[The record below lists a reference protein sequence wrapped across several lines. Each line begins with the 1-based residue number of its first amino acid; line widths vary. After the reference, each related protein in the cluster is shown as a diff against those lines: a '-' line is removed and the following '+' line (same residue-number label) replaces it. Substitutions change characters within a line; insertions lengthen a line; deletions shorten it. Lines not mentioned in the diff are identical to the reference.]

1 MDYKLIFANELE
13 KYVDLNKEE
22 IFNLIEIPPREEMG
36 DFAFPCFKLS
46 KKMKKAPNLIAQD
59 IKEKMDKNMWEN
71 VDAFGPYVNVF
82 LNKSQ
87 FIKSTIEE
95 ILSKGEC
102 YGNGKT
108 GEGKNITID
117 FSSPNIA
124 KPFHV
129 GHFSTT
135 MIGASLYRILKSQGY
150 NPIAIN
156 HLGDWGTQFGKLIYA
171 YEHWVS
177 EEDLMKNPINEL
189 LRIYIKFHSEA
200 DKDPSLDDE
209 GRKHFKNLE
218 NGNKKEMELWKRFTD
233 LSLNEFKKIY
243 DRIGV
248 KFDYYTG
255 ESFYNDKMDYTIKEL
270 YDKGLLE
277 ESQGAMVVN
286 LDKYNM
292 PPCII
297 KKADG
302 ATIYATRDLTA
313 AEYRYKEFNF
323 YKSLYVVGMDQS
335 LHFKQVFKTL
345 ELMGYEWAK
354 DCIHV
359 GFGLVKFQDRKLS
372 TRKGEVVFLEEL
384 LNDSV
389 KRVHDII
396 NEKNPNLEN
405 KDEIAEKI
413 GVGAIIFTYLKN
425 NKEKDIVIDWN
436 EMLSFEGETGPYV
449 QYAYAR
455 GNSVLEKAGDIKLDV
470 DYDLLKSDEE
480 FKLIKALS
488 NFNNILI
495 EAIDRLEPFVVT
507 RYAIDIAKRFNKFYF
522 ECPILTSEQNIKD
535 ARLLLVKATNQ
546 VIKNAMSMIG
556 IKVVS
561 KM

>member
-218 NGNKKEMELWKRFTD
+218 NGNTKEMELWKRFTD

-535 ARLLLVKATNQ
+535 ARLLLVKTTNQ